1 MPVMSS
7 RPCLAFSYSG
17 HVLSANTV
25 IRSSPSAEKRASH
38 RRPNVFALSTRGLV
52 GRDAS
57 SVRVFNS
64 HDNSIWSSRER
75 HRFIAVQYNICKQ
88 RLTKIKHDY
97 NKTTL
102 QRIIFIDSEQIIITI
117 IIISLLSKVSY
128 LLPLTESSLI
138 PPHRLLSCFNGMQI
152 FFEILTVNYN
162 NVYRAVVNII
172 RINHIIYF
180 I

>member
-1 MPVMSS
+1 MKH
-7 RPCLAFSYSG
+7 LFSYI
-17 HVLSANTV
+17 VC
-25 IRSSPSAEKRASH
+25 PF
-38 RRPNVFALSTRGLV
+38 VF
-52 GRDAS
+52 DI
-57 SVRVFNS
+57 VFNKIRFFFS
-64 HDNSIWSSRER
+64 LRERSSRER

-88 RLTKIKHDY
+88 RLTKIKHDC

-152 FFEILTVNYN
+152 CFEILTVNHN